1 MNIDENEMSIHRGR
15 GRERLLLLRRNRLE
29 HSAVN
34 YNGALK
40 RPTGSR
46 MLTKGACNSFS
57 FNEEIRTA
65 NEGRFGNLKRRRL
78 TWQRLIN
85 ATSNK
90 ARNQRSDGNTE
101 LCTSTNMKFILTHLG
116 DRILPCASYHVVHA
130 LRTCPVKRVERIINV
145 NEICGCNW
153 RV

>member
-1 MNIDENEMSIHRGR
+1 MFNRDTVNDIIYHNNTYIINQTLRAYKGTMNIDENEMSIHRDR

-46 MLTKGACNSFS
+46 MLTKEACNSFF

-90 ARNQRSDGNTE
+90 ARNQSLMVIPSFARV
-101 LCTSTNMKFILTHLG
+101 
-116 DRILPCASYHVVHA
+116 RI
-130 LRTCPVKRVERIINV
+130 
-145 NEICGCNW
+145 
-153 RV
+153 